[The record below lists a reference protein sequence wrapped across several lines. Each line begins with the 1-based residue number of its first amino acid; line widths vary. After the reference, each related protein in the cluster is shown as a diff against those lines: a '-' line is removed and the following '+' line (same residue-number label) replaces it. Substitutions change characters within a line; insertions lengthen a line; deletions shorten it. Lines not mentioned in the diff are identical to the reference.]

1 MTKGIFAGMDEE
13 SFAKIKKLL
22 VNTKKEKP
30 KNKHKKQKGNNVTRK
45 I

>member
-1 MTKGIFAGMDEE
+1 MKKSIFANMDDE

-22 VNTKKEKP
+22 VNTKKEKS
-30 KNKHKKQKGNNVTRK
+30 KNKHKKQKGKNVTRK

>member
-1 MTKGIFAGMDEE
+1 MTRGIFAGMDEE

-22 VNTKKEKP
+22 VNTKKEKL
-30 KNKHKKQKGNNVTRK
+30 KNKHKKQKGKNVTRK